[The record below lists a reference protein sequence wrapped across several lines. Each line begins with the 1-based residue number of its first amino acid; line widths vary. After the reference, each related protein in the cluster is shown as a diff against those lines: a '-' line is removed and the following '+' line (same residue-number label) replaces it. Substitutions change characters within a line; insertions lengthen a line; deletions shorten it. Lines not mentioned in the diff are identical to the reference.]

1 METSFTD
8 VRVSRVR
15 SPCIVVIILIQVCN
29 LKFEELLIYGAHKG
43 KDSTGDVLDTT
54 NRYAPN
60 HMEKFCSTLLS
71 CVIRKIS

>member
-1 METSFTD
+1 M
-8 VRVSRVR
+8 
-15 SPCIVVIILIQVCN
+15 QVCN

-43 KDSTGDVLDTT
+43 KDIVQEMNVLDTT

-71 CVIRKIS
+71 CVISKIS

>member
-1 METSFTD
+1 M
-8 VRVSRVR
+8 
-15 SPCIVVIILIQVCN
+15 VIILMQVCN

-43 KDSTGDVLDTT
+43 KDIVQEMNVLDTT